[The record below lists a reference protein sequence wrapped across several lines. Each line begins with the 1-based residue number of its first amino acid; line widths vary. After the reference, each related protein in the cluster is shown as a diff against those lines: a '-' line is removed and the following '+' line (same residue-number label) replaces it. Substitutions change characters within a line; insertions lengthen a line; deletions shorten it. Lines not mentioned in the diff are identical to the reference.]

1 MKTNPFYALSVSAML
16 LGCWLLSEAL
26 HLQAGRLGGLLV
38 LMAVLQLYECLL
50 VGLGTFLVRT
60 GQAPRDGVSVL
71 VLESLFLMDAPLLVA
86 ECVTADAR
94 VGTAVALA
102 TLGLAVA
109 KLAWVRR
116 KVAGLLSTRAALVLA
131 AQSAFVLAV
140 PAAAAHLAWAGLFSA
155 GALWLFWWATL
166 ALPFAQQWLRREAVG
181 EDARGPEWGRAAW
194 TWTPAAMA
202 LLHLWA
208 VGYIHSIPFQPAFL
222 APLLLGL
229 AATAE
234 RGRFTRSVA
243 LPAFA
248 LVLSLGQKA
257 TLGFP
262 LGPGGPLLSPLPLG
276 GLAAAATW
284 GYLAWRDREK
294 WLAMLS
300 AVCVAAGPLHSS
312 SSRLWHAL
320 GRVLAFIDAHRPRDA
335 FDWGVLALIAAFVLL
350 AAGARRSLAET
361 PGNPRRPGTSGRTP
375 QPRPVGTWRAAWRG
389 DNRSARERRAE
400 P

>member
-16 LGCWLLSEAL
+16 LGCWLLSEGL

-38 LMAVLQLYECLL
+38 LMTVLQLYEGLL

-60 GQAPRDGVSVL
+60 GRAPRDGVTVL
-71 VLESLFLMDAPLLVA
+71 VLESLFLMDAPLLA
-86 ECVTADAR
+86 TECVTADAR
-94 VGTAVALA
+94 VGTAIALA

-116 KVAGLLSTRAALVLA
+116 AVPGPLSTRAALVLA

-140 PAAAAHLAWAGLFSA
+140 PVAAAHLAWARLFSA
-155 GALWLFWWATL
+155 RALWVFWWATL
-166 ALPFAQQWLRREAVG
+166 ALPFAQRLLREETGG
-181 EDARGPEWGRAAW
+181 EGDGGGGRGSTAW

-222 APLLLGL
+222 APVLLGF

-234 RGRFTRSVA
+234 RGRLARSVA
-243 LPAFA
+243 LPALA
-248 LVLSLGQKA
+248 LVLSVGQRA
-257 TLGFP
+257 ALGFA
-262 LGPGGPLLSPLPLG
+262 LGPEGPLVSPLHLG

-284 GYLAWRDREK
+284 AYLAWRDRER

-300 AVCVAAGPLHSS
+300 AVCVVAGLLHSS
-312 SSRLWHAL
+312 SASLWPAL
-320 GRVLAFIDAHRPRDA
+320 GRLLAFVDAHRPRDV
-335 FDWGVLALIAAFVLL
+335 FEWGVLAVIAAFVLL
-350 AAGARRSLAET
+350 AAGARRSLADT
-361 PGNPRRPGTSGRTP
+361 PAGPRRPGT
-375 QPRPVGTWRAAWRG
+375 
-389 DNRSARERRAE
+389 RRRLAGE
-400 P
+400 PSESR